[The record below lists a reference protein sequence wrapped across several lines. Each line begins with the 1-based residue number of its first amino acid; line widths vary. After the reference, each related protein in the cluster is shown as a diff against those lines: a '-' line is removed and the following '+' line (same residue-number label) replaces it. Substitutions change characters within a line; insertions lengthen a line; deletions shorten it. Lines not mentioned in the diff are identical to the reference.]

1 MPEPLTHVGQNPC
14 TQRRG
19 ANDCCGIP
27 VKLSGPKAL
36 SSSSGYA
43 SALVFVYRSGQPF
56 LQYSY
61 ASRRIMLRW
70 THLAAAVALGHA
82 CNYPFL
88 RNNSYGCARD
98 PCAALDAVAC
108 AAEATCDMSS
118 VGCATACAA
127 LNSSQCMY
135 LPANYTLYLITYNMD
150 DITYGPLKCSQE
162 MVMSDDYTSYW
173 YECSGNGTAVS
184 SSPGL
189 DDDGVGL
196 LQQRVVT
203 HGSPPRNRKR
213 GVASTSGASRSRSR
227 PSFEPAV
234 GSD

>member
-1 MPEPLTHVGQNPC
+1 
-14 TQRRG
+14 
-19 ANDCCGIP
+19 
-27 VKLSGPKAL
+27 
-36 SSSSGYA
+36 
-43 SALVFVYRSGQPF
+43 
-56 LQYSY
+56 
-61 ASRRIMLRW
+61 MLRW

-162 MVMSDDYTSYW
+162 MVVSDDYMSYW
-173 YECSGNGTAVS
+173 YECSTHRIV
-184 SSPGL
+184 
-189 DDDGVGL
+189 GVLVGITSFVQHAL
-196 LQQRVVT
+196 PQSRRSLAEL
-203 HGSPPRNRKR
+203 R
-213 GVASTSGASRSRSR
+213 GV
-227 PSFEPAV
+227 V
-234 GSD
+234 

>member
-1 MPEPLTHVGQNPC
+1 MG
-14 TQRRG
+14 
-19 ANDCCGIP
+19 
-27 VKLSGPKAL
+27 LSGPKAL

-43 SALVFVYRSGQPF
+43 SALVFAYRSGQPF
-56 LQYSY
+56 LS
-61 ASRRIMLRW
+61 IMLRW

-162 MVMSDDYTSYW
+162 MVVNDDYSSYW
-173 YECSGNGTAVS
+173 YECSGNGTAGGGAPGLDDDGVS

-189 DDDGVGL
+189 DDDAAVDPMTAAMAPSDPSTYALVVGFVLGLVVAAATRHREVLHRRARL
-196 LQQRVVT
+196 LLRVQ
-203 HGSPPRNRKR
+203 GP
-213 GVASTSGASRSRSR
+213 GEGALD
-227 PSFEPAV
+227 
-234 GSD
+234 GGGD